1 MGVFYPRHG
10 DGGLIV
16 QRDGYRRG
24 GVGDEEIVLAPDG
37 GAAARRQRP
46 GDAIL
51 QSRRR
56 RTLAGEIDQFCKR
69 RRLRNAADE
78 VSRKKTAVFMI
89 GISIHRVPKNT
100 YRASGNT
107 PGACSTARYTGCD
120 WRIFRK
126 GRS

>member
-69 RRLRNAADE
+69 RRLRKRGRRGE
-78 VSRKKTAVFMI
+78 QKKDSGFHDWHQYTPRPEEHLSCQWQLSSLVKN
-89 GISIHRVPKNT
+89 VP
-100 YRASGNT
+100 
-107 PGACSTARYTGCD
+107 
-120 WRIFRK
+120 
-126 GRS
+126 